1 MHQTTPTGELQRAL
15 RKYGH
20 LSNKK
25 RKKRTKKSDKRLA
38 KLKTFFH
45 NDADHTLFQPGNVLS
60 FVLINLK
67 ELYAGD
73 KMSFF
78 GVVID
83 KKGGKKKWNRSYVIL
98 TGHGLSEMTHEYI
111 EKNFI
116 VRKYED

>member
-1 MHQTTPTGELQRAL
+1 
-15 RKYGH
+15 

-25 RKKRTKKSDKRLA
+25 RKKKIKKSEKRLA
-38 KLKTFFH
+38 KIRYSFRS
-45 NDADHTLFQPGNVLS
+45 DAEHTLFEPGNVLT
-60 FVLINLK
+60 FLLINLK
-67 ELYAGD
+67 EMHVGD
-73 KMSFF
+73 KVNFC

-83 KKGGKKKWNRSYVIL
+83 KKGGKKKWNRSYTIL

>member
-15 RKYGH
+15 RKYAH

-25 RKKRTKKSDKRLA
+25 RKKRLKKSEKRLA
-38 KLKTFFH
+38 RIKASFRS
-45 NDADHTLFQPGNVLS
+45 DADHTLFEPGNILT

-67 ELYAGD
+67 EMYVGD
-73 KMSFF
+73 KVNFF

-83 KKGGKKKWNRSYVIL
+83 KKGGKKKWNRSYTIL